1 MAVFGLTGS
10 LASGK
15 SSVLVMLKKKGA
27 GIFDAD
33 QQVHRYYRNQKGGIY
48 RKVVKKFPQCVKNRR
63 IDRKLLREIIS
74 PDKTKLKTLEKIVHP
89 RVIEDL
95 LIWVR
100 KNKKRK
106 GVYIAEVALLFEKGL
121 QDAFDGVILAKV
133 KRSVLIDRIIKKY
146 KFSKGEARRRLALYK
161 PIREKIK
168 GADYIID
175 NNKDLSS
182 LKKEVDLLWKKIR

>member
-27 GIFDAD
+27 NIFDAD
-33 QQVHRYYRNQKGGIY
+33 QQAHKYYRNKKGGVY
-48 RKVVKKFPQCVKNRR
+48 KKVVKKFPQCVDEGR
-63 IDRKLLREIIS
+63 INRKLLREIVFS
-74 PDKTKLKTLEKIVHP
+74 DKAKLKVLERIVHP
-89 RVIEDL
+89 EVIKDL
-95 LIWVR
+95 STWIR
-100 KNKKRK
+100 SRKKRK
-106 GVYIAEVALLFEKGL
+106 GTYVAEVALLFEKKL
-121 QDAFDGVILAKV
+121 QSKFEGVILVNV
-133 KRSVLIDRIIKKY
+133 KRSILIDRIMKKY
-146 KFSKGEARRRLALYK
+146 KFSKGEARRRLAFYK

-175 NNKDLSS
+175 NNKSLKS

>member
-15 SSVLVMLKKKGA
+15 SSVLVMLKEKGVNV
-27 GIFDAD
+27 FDAD
-33 QQVHRYYRNQKGGIY
+33 QQVHKYYRNKKGGVY
-48 RKVVKKFPQCVKNRR
+48 RKVAKKFPQCTEGGR
-63 IDRKLLREIIS
+63 INRKLLRETVFS
-74 PDKTKLKTLEKIVHP
+74 DKAKLKALEEIVHP
-89 RVIEDL
+89 QVIKDL
-95 LIWVR
+95 LIWIR

-106 GVYIAEVALLFEKGL
+106 GVYVAEVALLFEKGL
-121 QDAFDGVILAKV
+121 QGVFDGVILVNV

-146 KFSKGEARRRLALYK
+146 KFSKGEARRRLSLYR

-168 GADYIID
+168 GADYIVD
-175 NNKDLSS
+175 NNSNLSS